1 MGNHR
6 MFSKGVTESDKFLD
20 MPLSAQA
27 LYMHLGLNADDDGF
41 VNNPKKI
48 QRMVGAAD
56 DDLKILFAK
65 GFVINF
71 ETGIVVITHWKQQ
84 NAIRKDR
91 YKGTL
96 YREELAMLSCNDV
109 GDYALNG
116 IPTDNQLTTNC
127 EILATN
133 WQPSDNQAGTKNA
146 DLTTDGCHK
155 VRQGKARQDKVIQG
169 KVSEDTILSGK
180 PDDAQVLSPAEVKA
194 RAVADTAIPYLNE
207 LTGMHYKTRTAKTI
221 ECIQARV
228 NEGFTEADFRTVIW
242 KMVREWKGTEY
253 EKFLRPETLFSNK
266 FEGYLNRPD
275 TTQEEYEHNKSMKK
289 YSRIYEWAMREEEQA
304 NEQDGVFQYGDT
316 DQSDLPDFSS
326 NG

>member
-6 MFSKGVTESDKFLD
+6 MFSKYVTESDKFLD

-84 NAIRKDR
+84 NTIRKDR
-91 YKGTL
+91 YKSTL

-116 IPTDNQLTTNC
+116 IPTDNQLTTN
-127 EILATN
+127 
-133 WQPSDNQAGTKNA
+133 WQPSDNQAGIENA

-155 VRQGKARQDKVIQG
+155 VRQDKARQDKVIQG

-180 PDDAQVLSPAEVKA
+180 PDGAQTAPAEVA
-194 RAVADTAIPYLNE
+194 QIIDTLN
-207 LTGMHYKTRTAKTI
+207 LVLGTHYKSTTPKTVKLI
-221 ECIQARV
+221 HDRLK
-228 NEGFTEADFRTVIW
+228 EGFTVSDFEIVIR
-242 KMVREWKGTEY
+242 KMFRVWTGTEY
-253 EKFLRPETLFSNK
+253 EKFLRPETLFGTK
-266 FEGYLNRPD
+266 FESYLNRTD
-275 TTQEEYEHNKSMKK
+275 TTDREIEAEKGKD
-289 YSRIYEWAMREEEQA
+289 RFRALYEWAARKEAERKETET
-304 NEQDGVFQYGDT
+304 NDGDGFCADSGEDT
-316 DQSDLPDFSS
+316 CYLPDFSS
-326 NG
+326 C

>member
-84 NAIRKDR
+84 NTIRKDR

-116 IPTDNQLTTNC
+116 IPTDNQVT
-127 EILATN
+127 TN
-133 WQPSDNQAGTKNA
+133 WQPSDNQAGTENA

-169 KVSEDTILSGK
+169 NVSEDTLLSGK
-180 PDDAQVLSPAEVKA
+180 PDGRVGEIVD
-194 RAVADTAIPYLNE
+194 YLN
-207 LTGMHYKTRTAKTI
+207 LVLGTHYKVNGKKTGSLI
-221 ECIQARV
+221 RSRLK
-228 NEGFTEADFRTVIW
+228 EGYTVEDFKQVIS
-242 KMVREWKGTEY
+242 KKYAEWAGTER
-253 EKFLRPETLFSNK
+253 EKYLRPETLFCADH
-266 FEGYLNRPD
+266 FEGYLN
-275 TTQEEYEHNKSMKK
+275 QMYVAEKSPVQ
-289 YSRIYEWAMREEEQA
+289 SVADEWMAWAEREEAKERGDYVDT
-304 NEQDGVFQYGDT
+304 EGVCEPDGDGD
-316 DQSDLPDFSS
+316 SFLPDF
-326 NG
+326 GD